1 MNNYK
6 NFKDT
11 QQTDAWLRSK
21 GINVQTFAKTKS
33 LTLQAQQAA
42 TLLLE
47 QHSTELDNATKRL
60 LDYFRRCYADNNKR
74 GKITDGDCY
83 RVLNL
88 ATRVKR
94 GEYKRNRRQRQTA
107 SPRERIDVNIDIA
120 ADNVNRLAVV
130 NPDA

>member
-6 NFKDT
+6 NFEDT

-33 LTLQAQQAA
+33 KTLQAQQAA
-42 TLLLE
+42 TQLLNE
-47 QHSTELDNATKRL
+47 HNTTLDNATKRL
-60 LDYFRRCYADNNKR
+60 LEHFRRCYADNNKR

-94 GEYKRNRRQRQTA
+94 GEYKQNRRTQQTA
-107 SPRERIDVNIDIA
+107 
-120 ADNVNRLAVV
+120 
-130 NPDA
+130 

>member
-21 GINVQTFAKTKS
+21 GINVQTFVKTKS
-33 LTLQAQQAA
+33 KMLQAQQAA
-42 TLLLE
+42 TMLLE
-47 QHSTELDNATKRL
+47 QHSTTLDNATKRL
-60 LDYFRRCYADNNKR
+60 LEHFRRCYADNNKR

-94 GEYKRNRRQRQTA
+94 GLYKQNRRTQQTA
-107 SPRERIDVNIDIA
+107 
-120 ADNVNRLAVV
+120 
-130 NPDA
+130 

>member
-6 NFKDT
+6 NFKD
-11 QQTDAWLRSK
+11 DALTADWLRDN
-21 GINVQTFAKTKS
+21 GINVQTFVKTKS
-33 LTLQAQQAA
+33 KTLQAQQAA

-47 QHSTELDNATKRL
+47 QHNTELDKATKRL
-60 LDYFRRCYADNNKR
+60 LEHFRRCYADNNKR

-94 GEYKRNRRQRQTA
+94 GLYKQNRRTQQTA
-107 SPRERIDVNIDIA
+107 
-120 ADNVNRLAVV
+120 
-130 NPDA
+130 

>member
-33 LTLQAQQAA
+33 KTLQAQQAA
-42 TLLLE
+42 TQLLNE
-47 QHSTELDNATKRL
+47 HNTTLDNATKRL
-60 LDYFRRCYADNNKR
+60 LEHFRRCYADNNKR

-94 GEYKRNRRQRQTA
+94 GEYKQNRRTQQTA
-107 SPRERIDVNIDIA
+107 
-120 ADNVNRLAVV
+120 
-130 NPDA
+130 

>member
-1 MNNYK
+1 MSLINKCMNTYK
-6 NFKDT
+6 NFKDDGLT
-11 QQTDAWLRSK
+11 ADWLRDN

-33 LTLQAQQAA
+33 RTLQAQQAA
-42 TLLLE
+42 TLLIE

-94 GEYKRNRRQRQTA
+94 GEYKRNRRTQQTA
-107 SPRERIDVNIDIA
+107 
-120 ADNVNRLAVV
+120 
-130 NPDA
+130 

>member
-33 LTLQAQQAA
+33 QTLQAQQAA

-47 QHSTELDNATKRL
+47 QHSTTLDNSTKRL
-60 LDYFRRCYADNNKR
+60 LEHFRRCYADNNKR

-88 ATRVKR
+88 DTRVKR
-94 GEYKRNRRQRQTA
+94 GEYKQNRRTQQTA
-107 SPRERIDVNIDIA
+107 
-120 ADNVNRLAVV
+120 
-130 NPDA
+130 

>member
-6 NFKDT
+6 NFKDDGLT
-11 QQTDAWLRSK
+11 ADWLRDN
-21 GINVQTFAKTKS
+21 GINVQTFAKTKP

-42 TLLLE
+42 TLLIE
-47 QHSTELDNATKRL
+47 QHSTEMDNATKRL

-94 GEYKRNRRQRQTA
+94 GLYKQNRRTQQTA
-107 SPRERIDVNIDIA
+107 
-120 ADNVNRLAVV
+120 
-130 NPDA
+130 

>member
-11 QQTDAWLRSK
+11 EQTDAWLRSK
-21 GINVQTFAKTKS
+21 GVNVQTFAKTNS
-33 LTLQAQQAA
+33 RTLQAQQAA

-47 QHSTELDNATKRL
+47 QYSTTLDNATKRL
-60 LDYFRRCYADNNKR
+60 LEHFRCCYADNNKR

-94 GEYKRNRRQRQTA
+94 GLYKQNRRTQQTA
-107 SPRERIDVNIDIA
+107 
-120 ADNVNRLAVV
+120 
-130 NPDA
+130 

>member
-11 QQTDAWLRSK
+11 EQTDAWLRSK

-33 LTLQAQQAA
+33 KTLQAQQAA
-42 TLLLE
+42 THLLNE
-47 QHSTELDNATKRL
+47 HSTTLDNATKRL
-60 LDYFRRCYADNNKR
+60 LEHFRRCYADNNKR

-94 GEYKRNRRQRQTA
+94 GEYKQNRRTQQ
-107 SPRERIDVNIDIA
+107 A
-120 ADNVNRLAVV
+120 A
-130 NPDA
+130 

>member
-11 QQTDAWLRSK
+11 EQTDAWLRSK

-33 LTLQAQQAA
+33 KTLQAQQAA
-42 TLLLE
+42 TQLLNE
-47 QHSTELDNATKRL
+47 HGTTLDNATKRL
-60 LDYFRRCYADNNKR
+60 LENFRRCYADNNKR

-88 ATRVKR
+88 ATRFKR
-94 GEYKRNRRQRQTA
+94 GLYKQNRRTQQTA
-107 SPRERIDVNIDIA
+107 
-120 ADNVNRLAVV
+120 
-130 NPDA
+130 

>member
-21 GINVQTFAKTKS
+21 GINVQTLAKTKS
-33 LTLQAQQAA
+33 RTLMAQQAE

-47 QHSTELDNATKRL
+47 QNSTELENATKRL

-94 GEYKRNRRQRQTA
+94 GEYRQNRRQRQTA
-107 SPRERIDVNIDIA
+107 
-120 ADNVNRLAVV
+120 
-130 NPDA
+130 